1 MPIDYK
7 HYPPNWHAISRRIRF
22 ERAANRC
29 EWCGAANHQ
38 PHPLTGS
45 HVVLTVAHHPDTNP
59 MNCADDNLHALC
71 QRCHNRLDAPARAAS
86 RARTRDARTPARQ
99 LTFEWRE

>member
-38 PHPLTGS
+38 PHPVTGS
-45 HVVLTVAHHPDTNP
+45 MVVLTVAHWPDDEP
-59 MNCADDNLHALC
+59 MNCADENLHALC
-71 QRCHNRLDAPARAAS
+71 QLCHNRLDAPARAAS
-86 RARTRDARTPARQ
+86 RARTRGARTPARQ